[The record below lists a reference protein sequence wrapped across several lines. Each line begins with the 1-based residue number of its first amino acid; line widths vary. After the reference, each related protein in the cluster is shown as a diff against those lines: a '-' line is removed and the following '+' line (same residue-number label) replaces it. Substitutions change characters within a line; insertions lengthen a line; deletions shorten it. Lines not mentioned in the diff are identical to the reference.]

1 MMNFNM
7 VTSELELL
15 GNSIT
20 SIELNNHIID
30 FNQDMEKSFGFDVK
44 DIQIDR
50 HDNKTVG
57 RIQLNIRI
65 EVINNGE
72 ARFELDMDL
81 EGAFSTD
88 ADTDEDKFMRLLYI
102 NGVSAL
108 LGIARGKIEGITAI
122 AFRTGKISIPFV
134 NILDYYKEVTAKKN

>member
-20 SIELNNHIID
+20 NIELNNHIID

-44 DIQIDR
+44 DVQIDR
-50 HDNKTVG
+50 HNNRAVG

-65 EVINNGE
+65 EVIDNGE
-72 ARFELDMDL
+72 ARFELDMNI

-102 NGVSAL
+102 ANTSVP
-108 LGIARGKIEGITAI
+108 RW
-122 AFRTGKISIPFV
+122 
-134 NILDYYKEVTAKKN
+134 